1 MKKIVVLGHG
11 VGVKLIMETL
21 LTQNNLESRVVALV
35 THPLEGHQRD
45 IKMIENR
52 KEMYGEFAYNVFNV
66 EKDYNIPV
74 FTANNVNELSSI
86 SFIKSFAPD
95 YIISIGCRDIIRKEF
110 LKEFSGKVFNIHT
123 TPLPRYRGAASDSW
137 MILNGEWGKDLF
149 GVFHEIDEGLDT
161 GRIIAKSQYRIPN
174 KSYPI
179 DVFKSRMSI
188 FPNLIEKA
196 ISALNSSSIEFE
208 EQDHYEATTF
218 PRLFTPKDGRID
230 FKLFDGVS
238 IERFIYAFGYPFEG
252 AHCFLGECKINIL
265 EADFFKGASMHP
277 KTFGLVFGRDKD
289 GNYKVSVNGGLL
301 LIKKIERN
309 NQAIKQSE
317 VMRLGRMLN

>member
-11 VGVKLIMETL
+11 VGVKLIIDTL
-21 LTQNNLESRVVALV
+21 LTQKKLETRVVALV
-35 THPLEGHQRD
+35 THPFEDHQRD
-45 IKMIENR
+45 LEMIEKR
-52 KEMYGEFAYNVFNV
+52 KELYEEFAYNVFNV
-66 EKDYNIPV
+66 EKDYGIPV
-74 FTANNVNELSSI
+74 FTANNVNELSSVLH
-86 SFIKSFAPD
+86 IKSFSPD
-95 YIISIGCRDIIRKEF
+95 YIISVGCRDIIKKEF

-161 GRIIAKSQYRIPN
+161 GRIVAKSQYRIPN

-188 FPNLIEKA
+188 FPDLIEKA
-196 ISALNSSSIEFE
+196 IHALNNSIFKFE

-218 PRLFTPKDGRID
+218 PRLFTPKDGKID
-230 FKLFDGVS
+230 FKLYDGAS

-252 AHCFLGECKINIL
+252 AHCFLGDRKINIL
-265 EADFFKGASMHP
+265 EADFIEGASMHP
-277 KTFGLVFGRDKD
+277 KTFGLVFGKDKY
-289 GNYKVSVNGGLL
+289 GNYKVSVNGGAL

-309 NQAIKQSE
+309 NQVISQSQ
-317 VMRLGRMLN
+317 VMRLGRILS